1 MELLIKKRV
10 SGKFSEMGA
19 SAKGQFGLGYG
30 HKIQSRN
37 PMRYLIMIKKIACNR
52 PFVDYGRKWCH
63 FNFKG
68 ISWPETNN

>member
-19 SAKGQFGLGYG
+19 SAKGQFGIGYG

-37 PMRYLIMIKKIACNR
+37 PMIYFIMIKKIACNR
-52 PFVDYGRKWCH
+52 PFVSYL
-63 FNFKG
+63 
-68 ISWPETNN
+68 